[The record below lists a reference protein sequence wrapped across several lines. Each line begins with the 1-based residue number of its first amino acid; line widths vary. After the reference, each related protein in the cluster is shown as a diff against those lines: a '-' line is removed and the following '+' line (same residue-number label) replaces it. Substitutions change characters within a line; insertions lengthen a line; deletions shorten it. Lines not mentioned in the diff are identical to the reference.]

1 MQKLK
6 FQSAWD
12 KTIAEEDRKK
22 IKTAFENVSLDSG
35 RNIQFSTLWQAKN
48 HRGELLVAVLVHN
61 TSQEDFSFLDQPMTY
76 FINDKIF
83 AKHVFSPPIIVE
95 KQTSMPWTFIF
106 PKGSFVSNEPF
117 ECGELNFSS

>member
-48 HRGELLVAVLVHN
+48 HRGELLVAVLDRKSV
-61 TSQEDFSFLDQPMTY
+61 
-76 FINDKIF
+76 
-83 AKHVFSPPIIVE
+83 V
-95 KQTSMPWTFIF
+95 
-106 PKGSFVSNEPF
+106 
-117 ECGELNFSS
+117 